1 MHKSWSQLLLIML
14 VPPAQAVADNPIF
27 YRVVV
32 FNGVLHSNEPG
43 NSVGQNLAIWPHVS
57 AMAFDFGSAENKP
70 LSARRWSVRLGCRRW
85 ATCVAQPGESA
96 QPICRLFFRSRLAQ
110 SAPSHLT
117 RTMTD
122 RSWAASSSHQAT
134 LSLCRLPRGR
144 TPMPILVA
152 SRS

>member
-43 NSVGQNLAIWPHVS
+43 NGRTSPQR

-122 RSWAASSSHQAT
+122 RSNAVK
-134 LSLCRLPRGR
+134 PRG
-144 TPMPILVA
+144 L
-152 SRS
+152 